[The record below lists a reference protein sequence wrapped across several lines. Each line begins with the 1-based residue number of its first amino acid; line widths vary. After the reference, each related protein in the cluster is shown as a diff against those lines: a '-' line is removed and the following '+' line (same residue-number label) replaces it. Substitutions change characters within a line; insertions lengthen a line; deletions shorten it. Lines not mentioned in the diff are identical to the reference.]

1 MSPHFVIPQLPDAAD
16 PTHERSGLPEATHT
30 HDTSHTLGQT
40 QAVHQSRLLLE
51 PGMEEGSGPTPG
63 AGLMAA
69 THSQLKHLLSLCLDR
84 PAYVSHLKAQQKE
97 LPPAF

>member
-1 MSPHFVIPQLPDAAD
+1 MSPHFIIPQLPDAAD

-69 THSQLKHLLSLCLDR
+69 THSHSGIS
-84 PAYVSHLKAQQKE
+84 SHSVWTGQRMF
-97 LPPAF
+97 PI